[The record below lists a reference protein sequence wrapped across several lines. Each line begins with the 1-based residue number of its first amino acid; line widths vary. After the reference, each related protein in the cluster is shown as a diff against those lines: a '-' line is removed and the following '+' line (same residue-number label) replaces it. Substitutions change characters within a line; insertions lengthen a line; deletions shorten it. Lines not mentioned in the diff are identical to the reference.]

1 MFRKLLPKE
10 TLYFE
15 SFREM
20 VEHLS
25 EMADLALKLFSA
37 DKFDKSIILDI
48 KPIEKR
54 CDEITKKIFKRLNQT
69 YITPFDREDIF
80 NLIKRLDDIGDILY
94 AAVIRVELFNRKEKI
109 KYADDIVAIIVKQL
123 DALEIALRDLK
134 VRHINECKAVK
145 DLETEVDSIYHQAI
159 KELFL
164 EEKDAIELIKKKEIL
179 SILEDASDKCQS
191 AANVILAIFI
201 KNA

>member
-54 CDEITKKIFKRLNQT
+54 CDEITKKIF
-69 YITPFDREDIF
+69 
-80 NLIKRLDDIGDILY
+80 
-94 AAVIRVELFNRKEKI
+94 
-109 KYADDIVAIIVKQL
+109 
-123 DALEIALRDLK
+123 
-134 VRHINECKAVK
+134 
-145 DLETEVDSIYHQAI
+145 
-159 KELFL
+159 
-164 EEKDAIELIKKKEIL
+164 
-179 SILEDASDKCQS
+179 
-191 AANVILAIFI
+191 
-201 KNA
+201 